1 MRNVLKI
8 LKRDLLRLLKTPQA
22 LVVVFALMVIPSL
35 YTWYNVIGFWN
46 PYDNTG
52 NLTVCVVNQDAGGS
66 SELTG
71 ELNVGERIVDQLHE
85 NSQLHWEFTDYDAAM
100 NELKSGRAYAA
111 YVIPE
116 HFTADLL
123 TITTGS
129 FTQPKIE
136 YYVNEKSGPV
146 APKITD
152 TGATTLDETINSTFV
167 ATVSDVVVK
176 TIDEKVNEGRES
188 TKEMQ
193 SKAAQK
199 ISEAVAATGEVSE
212 ASAGIDAADKSLGQ
226 MGETATAMQKT
237 LSDFSAFALPAVTA
251 GLDDITQASNDA
263 TSAAARLTAAF
274 GEAQGGIQAA
284 LAQGSAAVQES
295 GQLSSSVRAAAG
307 SLPAGSSERAALEA
321 LADSL
326 DERTRAASTAL
337 DALTA
342 ANDRAQSS
350 AAALSDA
357 ASALDGAVRQA
368 TSGASAYSTT
378 LFGTTLPAVNDAL
391 DALAETS
398 SALSGALETQ
408 RLLVAQ
414 TGLVIDQLD
423 ATMDTAAS
431 AVAETDRLF
440 AGLESELGIVYNDVL
455 AFGTSD
461 ALSRLVGEGGL
472 DADKIAAFMASPT
485 EVVTEQL
492 YPLNAYG
499 SAMAPLFMNLTFWIG
514 AFMLLVIMRQEAD
527 GEGIPGLTLAQRYWG
542 RYLFLAAIAVMQ
554 AVICCVG
561 VLALGVQ
568 TVSAPALIF
577 AAALASL
584 AYLSIIYAFSV
595 TLQHIGKGICVV
607 LVFAQIPGATG
618 LYPIEMTSPFF
629 QSIYPLFPF
638 TYGIG
643 AMREAICGFYG
654 GQYVSDLLVLAL
666 FLVLFM
672 ALGLLI
678 RPLMANVNRMV
689 ARQVRDGGLFNGED
703 VDIPVRPY
711 RISQIM
717 RALSDKD
724 TYATA
729 LQQRYATFNRWYPR
743 LMKGALV
750 LGVAVPVV
758 LAVIFAL
765 TPTEKVWLLTGWLIW
780 IIVIFVALVV
790 IESLRFSFERQLKLE
805 SLSDASL
812 IDLYGATAD
821 VERAACMDARDA
833 GFGGREHESDRD
845 GARDGAEGEEARH
858 E

>member
-85 NSQLHWEFTDYDAAM
+85 NNQLHWEFTDYDAAM

-199 ISEAVAATGEVSE
+199 ISEAVAATGEVRRVLADLGDASKAAKDKAASAKETLSE

-295 GQLSSSVRAAAG
+295 GQLASSVRAAAG

-431 AVAETDRLF
+431 TVAETDRLF

-455 AFGTSD
+455 AFGTPD

-527 GEGIPGLTLAQRYWG
+527 GEGIPGLTLAAALLGPVFVPCGHRRDAGGHLLCRGARARRANRLGAGAHLRGGAGVACLPLHHLRLLRHAAAYRQGHLRRSRVRPDPRCHGPLSDRDDLAVLPIHLPAVPLHLRHRGHARGHLRLLRRPVRLRPARARAVPRAVHGARAPHPPPHGEREPHGGPPGARRRPVQRRG
-542 RYLFLAAIAVMQ
+542 RRHPRAPLPHLADHA
-554 AVICCVG
+554 G
-561 VLALGVQ
+561 ALRQGH
-568 TVSAPALIF
+568 LRHGL
-577 AAALASL
+577 AAAL
-584 AYLSIIYAFSV
+584 
-595 TLQHIGKGICVV
+595 
-607 LVFAQIPGATG
+607 
-618 LYPIEMTSPFF
+618 
-629 QSIYPLFPF
+629 
-638 TYGIG
+638 
-643 AMREAICGFYG
+643 R
-654 GQYVSDLLVLAL
+654 
-666 FLVLFM
+666 
-672 ALGLLI
+672 
-678 RPLMANVNRMV
+678 
-689 ARQVRDGGLFNGED
+689 
-703 VDIPVRPY
+703 
-711 RISQIM
+711 
-717 RALSDKD
+717 
-724 TYATA
+724 
-729 LQQRYATFNRWYPR
+729 
-743 LMKGALV
+743 
-750 LGVAVPVV
+750 
-758 LAVIFAL
+758 
-765 TPTEKVWLLTGWLIW
+765 
-780 IIVIFVALVV
+780 
-790 IESLRFSFERQLKLE
+790 
-805 SLSDASL
+805 DAS
-812 IDLYGATAD
+812 TAGI
-821 VERAACMDARDA
+821 R
-833 GFGGREHESDRD
+833 GS
-845 GARDGAEGEEARH
+845 
-858 E
+858 

>member
-1 MRNVLKI
+1 
-8 LKRDLLRLLKTPQA
+8 
-22 LVVVFALMVIPSL
+22 
-35 YTWYNVIGFWN
+35 
-46 PYDNTG
+46 
-52 NLTVCVVNQDAGGS
+52 
-66 SELTG
+66 
-71 ELNVGERIVDQLHE
+71 
-85 NSQLHWEFTDYDAAM
+85 
-100 NELKSGRAYAA
+100 
-111 YVIPE
+111 
-116 HFTADLL
+116 
-123 TITTGS
+123 
-129 FTQPKIE
+129 
-136 YYVNEKSGPV
+136 
-146 APKITD
+146 
-152 TGATTLDETINSTFV
+152 
-167 ATVSDVVVK
+167 
-176 TIDEKVNEGRES
+176 
-188 TKEMQ
+188 
-193 SKAAQK
+193 
-199 ISEAVAATGEVSE
+199 
-212 ASAGIDAADKSLGQ
+212 
-226 MGETATAMQKT
+226 
-237 LSDFSAFALPAVTA
+237 
-251 GLDDITQASNDA
+251 
-263 TSAAARLTAAF
+263 
-274 GEAQGGIQAA
+274 
-284 LAQGSAAVQES
+284 
-295 GQLSSSVRAAAG
+295 
-307 SLPAGSSERAALEA
+307 
-321 LADSL
+321 
-326 DERTRAASTAL
+326 
-337 DALTA
+337 
-342 ANDRAQSS
+342 
-350 AAALSDA
+350 
-357 ASALDGAVRQA
+357 
-368 TSGASAYSTT
+368 
-378 LFGTTLPAVNDAL
+378 
-391 DALAETS
+391 
-398 SALSGALETQ
+398 
-408 RLLVAQ
+408 
-414 TGLVIDQLD
+414 
-423 ATMDTAAS
+423 MDTAAS
-431 AVAETDRLF
+431 TVAETDRLF
-440 AGLESELGIVYNDVL
+440 AGLESELGIVCNDVL

-595 TLQHIGKGICVV
+595 TLQHIGKGICVI

-672 ALGLLI
+672 ALGSLI
-678 RPLMANVNRMV
+678 RPLMANVEPHGGPPG
-689 ARQVRDGGLFNGED
+689 ARRRPVQRRGRRHSRAPLPHLPDHACALRQGHLRHGPAAALCDVQPLVPAAHEGRARFGRGGAGGPCGHL
-703 VDIPVRPY
+703 RPDAD
-711 RISQIM
+711 RE
-717 RALSDKD
+717 
-724 TYATA
+724 
-729 LQQRYATFNRWYPR
+729 
-743 LMKGALV
+743 
-750 LGVAVPVV
+750 GVA
-758 LAVIFAL
+758 AH
-765 TPTEKVWLLTGWLIW
+765 GWLIW

>member
-1 MRNVLKI
+1 
-8 LKRDLLRLLKTPQA
+8 
-22 LVVVFALMVIPSL
+22 
-35 YTWYNVIGFWN
+35 
-46 PYDNTG
+46 
-52 NLTVCVVNQDAGGS
+52 
-66 SELTG
+66 
-71 ELNVGERIVDQLHE
+71 
-85 NSQLHWEFTDYDAAM
+85 
-100 NELKSGRAYAA
+100 
-111 YVIPE
+111 
-116 HFTADLL
+116 
-123 TITTGS
+123 
-129 FTQPKIE
+129 
-136 YYVNEKSGPV
+136 
-146 APKITD
+146 
-152 TGATTLDETINSTFV
+152 
-167 ATVSDVVVK
+167 
-176 TIDEKVNEGRES
+176 
-188 TKEMQ
+188 MQ

-199 ISEAVAATGEVSE
+199 ISEAVAAAGEVRRVLADLGDASKAAKDKAASAKE
-212 ASAGIDAADKSLGQ
+212 TLSKASAGIDAADESLGQ
-226 MGETATAMQKT
+226 MGETATTMQKT

-284 LAQGSAAVQES
+284 LAQGGAAVQES
-295 GQLSSSVRAAAG
+295 GQLASSVRAAAG
-307 SLPAGSSERAALEA
+307 SLPSGSSERAALEA

-378 LFGTTLPAVNDAL
+378 LFGTTLPAVT
-391 DALAETS
+391 ETS

-431 AVAETDRLF
+431 TVAETDRLF

-833 GFGGREHESDRD
+833 GFGDRERACARD
-845 GARDGAEGEEARH
+845 AARDGAEGEEARH

>member
-1 MRNVLKI
+1 M
-8 LKRDLLRLLKTPQA
+8 
-22 LVVVFALMVIPSL
+22 
-35 YTWYNVIGFWN
+35 
-46 PYDNTG
+46 
-52 NLTVCVVNQDAGGS
+52 
-66 SELTG
+66 
-71 ELNVGERIVDQLHE
+71 
-85 NSQLHWEFTDYDAAM
+85 
-100 NELKSGRAYAA
+100 
-111 YVIPE
+111 
-116 HFTADLL
+116 
-123 TITTGS
+123 
-129 FTQPKIE
+129 
-136 YYVNEKSGPV
+136 
-146 APKITD
+146 
-152 TGATTLDETINSTFV
+152 
-167 ATVSDVVVK
+167 
-176 TIDEKVNEGRES
+176 
-188 TKEMQ
+188 
-193 SKAAQK
+193 
-199 ISEAVAATGEVSE
+199 
-212 ASAGIDAADKSLGQ
+212 
-226 MGETATAMQKT
+226 
-237 LSDFSAFALPAVTA
+237 
-251 GLDDITQASNDA
+251 
-263 TSAAARLTAAF
+263 
-274 GEAQGGIQAA
+274 
-284 LAQGSAAVQES
+284 
-295 GQLSSSVRAAAG
+295 
-307 SLPAGSSERAALEA
+307 
-321 LADSL
+321 
-326 DERTRAASTAL
+326 
-337 DALTA
+337 
-342 ANDRAQSS
+342 
-350 AAALSDA
+350 
-357 ASALDGAVRQA
+357 RQA

-431 AVAETDRLF
+431 TVAETDRLF

-455 AFGTSD
+455 AFGTPD

-672 ALGLLI
+672 ALGAPHPPPHGEREPHGGPPGARR
-678 RPLMANVNRMV
+678 RPVQR
-689 ARQVRDGGLFNGED
+689 RGRRH
-703 VDIPVRPY
+703 P
-711 RISQIM
+711 
-717 RALSDKD
+717 RAPLPHLPDH
-724 TYATA
+724 A
-729 LQQRYATFNRWYPR
+729 
-743 LMKGALV
+743 GALRQGHLRHGPAAALCDV
-750 LGVAVPVV
+750 QPLVPAAHEGRARFGRGGAGPV

-821 VERAACMDARDA
+821 VERAACMDAPDA
-833 GFGGREHESDRD
+833 GFGGRERASDSRWR
-845 GARDGAEGEEARH
+845 ARRCGRGGGSS
-858 E
+858 